1 MLLEKVWLP
10 FTTRRVPRFGQWKS
24 TRFPDEPAIRSPKTS
39 LMDTPSI
46 LPALPFRIWPY
57 LLVNLVAAVWLDFTS
72 FHRLATSDSIVFVLA
87 SLYEMRL
94 FFWEQDRI
102 GMLVPLLAAWCR
114 SPFHNLLIQTG
125 SMIFLGLTMPVMLA
139 RVLTPHR
146 MAPLAVTAMNAAF
159 LFFAPDTLHENWMLV
174 CNYPSGLL
182 LGFTAISIVDSRPTG
197 ASWNRRALRLIGC
210 AVLMLLAHWQYF
222 GAILY
227 LGPLVVFRAWLQSG
241 PGAPAPVRDWR
252 RIVLRPFT
260 DSRARLAVLLM
271 LLALGAIGVTML
283 LVRRMNPITVRTSPS
298 ASPPELWLSI
308 WSSMFG
314 NVAEL
319 PGMAAFAA
327 CAVGVC
333 AVGFTFALCTERR
346 LSATM
351 AIAVLPALL
360 AASVEFGFLGTRD
373 WMIRNDF
380 HPRYLV
386 AALTSLTTALA
397 LLGLVPILSR
407 LPRRYETAAILSAG
421 ALLLAAATG
430 RYGWPSSEGVRRLLD
445 DQCGEM
451 TPVLIETQCEAVGGE
466 YWVVWMSMFHI
477 NMALYD
483 RGEDRV
489 VFGVGYR
496 SQPMRGRWS
505 QFPDGFRVALPEED
519 FDEIQSKAEYRGL
532 APFEKLEERGEV
544 LFPAHPH
551 ADPRTIRVGIY
562 RTKIGK

>member
-1 MLLEKVWLP
+1 M
-10 FTTRRVPRFGQWKS
+10 
-24 TRFPDEPAIRSPKTS
+24 EPAP
-39 LMDTPSI
+39 
-46 LPALPFRIWPY
+46 PFRIWPY
-57 LLVNLVAAVWLDFTS
+57 LVLNFVAAVWLDFTS

-102 GMLVPLLAAWCR
+102 GMLVPLVASWCD

-125 SMIFLGLTMPVMLA
+125 STIFVGLTMPLMLA

-182 LGFTAISIVDSRPTG
+182 LGFTAITLLDSRPAG
-197 ASWNRRALRLIGC
+197 VSWNRRALRLIVC
-210 AVLMLLAHWQYF
+210 AFLMLLAHYQYF
-222 GAILY
+222 GVILY
-227 LGPLVVFRAWLQSG
+227 LGPLVVFRAWMQSG
-241 PGAPAPVRDWR
+241 PGAPVPFRDWK
-252 RIVLRPFT
+252 RIALRPFT
-260 DSRARLAVLLM
+260 DSRARASVSLM
-271 LLALGAIGVTML
+271 LLALGAVGLAML
-283 LVRRMNPITVRTSPS
+283 LIRWTNPITVRTSPS
-298 ASPPELWLSI
+298 ASPPELWMSI
-308 WSSMFG
+308 WSYMIG

-319 PGMAAFAA
+319 PGMGAFTV
-327 CAVGVC
+327 CVVGVC
-333 AVGFTFALCTERR
+333 SVGFAFALYAERR
-346 LSATM
+346 LLATL

-360 AASVEFGFLGTRD
+360 AASVEFGFLGTRE

-397 LLGLVPILSR
+397 LLGLVPLLARIPSRTETPAIIL
-407 LPRRYETAAILSAG
+407 AG
-421 ALLLAAATG
+421 VLLLAAATG
-430 RYGWPSSEGVRRLLD
+430 RYSWPSPEGVRRLID
-445 DQCGEM
+445 DKCGAM
-451 TPVLIETQCEAVGGE
+451 TSVLIETQCEAVGGD

-477 NMALYD
+477 NMTLYE

-496 SQPMRGRWS
+496 SQPMRGRWL

-519 FDEIQSKAEYRGL
+519 FGEVQSKAEYRGL
-532 APFEKLEERGEV
+532 APFEKIEERDAV

-551 ADPRTIRVGIY
+551 AEPRTIRIGIY
-562 RTKIGK
+562 RTMVRP